1 MSKENAMKTALITGA
16 SRGLGFALADAL
28 AGLGWK
34 LIITARNPD
43 DLLEAERR
51 LQART
56 EVRAISGDVAHPR
69 HRQELLAGVE
79 RLDLLVNNASQL
91 GLGPDSRLADYPA
104 SNLRRLFETNFF
116 APLALTQLALP
127 ALRKAAGRVI
137 NISSDAALGA
147 YAGWGVYGASK
158 AALDQF
164 SNVLGAEEPALRVY
178 AVDPGEM
185 QTSMLREAFPK
196 DDLSDRADPAD
207 VAQALLELVHGDL
220 PSGRYQAGKL
230 QGVRS

>member
-1 MSKENAMKTALITGA
+1 VKTALITGA

-34 LIITARNPD
+34 LIVTARNAD
-43 DLLEAERR
+43 ELLDATRR

-56 EVRAISGDVAHPR
+56 DVRAVDGDVASPR
-69 HRQELLAGVE
+69 HRQELLAGVD

-91 GLGPDSRLADYPA
+91 GLGPGSRLADYPA

-127 ALRKAAGRVI
+127 ALRTAGGRVI
-137 NISSDAALGA
+137 NVSSDAALGA
-147 YAGWGVYGASK
+147 YAGWGVYGSSK

-164 SNVLGAEEPALRVY
+164 SNVLGSEEPDLRVY

-185 QTSMLREAFPK
+185 QTAMLREAFPN
-196 DDLSDRADPAD
+196 DDLSGRADPAD
-207 VAQALLELVHGDL
+207 VAQSLLELVLGDL
-220 PSGRYQAGKL
+220 PSGRYQASKL

>member
-1 MSKENAMKTALITGA
+1 MKTALITGA

-34 LIITARNPD
+34 LIITSRSEVE
-43 DLLEAERR
+43 LREAAAK
-51 LQART
+51 LQDRT
-56 EVRAISGDVAHPR
+56 EVRAIGGDVANDR
-69 HRQELLAGVE
+69 HRRVLLTGVE
-79 RLDLLVNNASQL
+79 RLDLLVNNASML

-104 SNLRRLFETNFF
+104 GDLARLFVVNLF

-127 ALRKAAGRVI
+127 LLRKTGGRVI

-147 YAGWGVYGASK
+147 YSGWGVYGSSK
-158 AALDQF
+158 AALNQL
-164 SNVLGAEEPALRVY
+164 SNVLGAEEPSLRVY

-185 QTSMLREAFPK
+185 NTAMLREAFPK
-196 DDLSDRADPAD
+196 DDLSNRANPAH
-207 VAQALLELVHGDL
+207 VANALLELVNGEL
-220 PSGRYQAGKL
+220 PSGRYQAEKL

>member
-1 MSKENAMKTALITGA
+1 MDVKTALITGA

-34 LIITARNPD
+34 LILTARN
-43 DLLEAERR
+43 EAE
-51 LQART
+51 LSAAARKLEGRT
-56 EVRAISGDVAHPR
+56 DVRAVAGDVANDR
-69 HRQELLAGVE
+69 HRRELLAGIE
-79 RLDLLVNNASQL
+79 RLDLLVNNASML
-91 GLGPDSRLADYPA
+91 GLGPDSRLAGYPA
-104 SNLRRLFETNFF
+104 GDIARLFVVNLF

-127 ALRKAAGRVI
+127 LLRKTGGRVI

-147 YAGWGVYGASK
+147 YAGWGVYGSSK
-158 AALDQF
+158 AALDQI
-164 SNVLGAEEPALRVY
+164 SNVLGAEEPSIRVY

-185 QTSMLREAFPK
+185 QTAMLREAFPK
-196 DDLSDRADPAD
+196 DDLSDRANPAD
-207 VAQALLELVHGDL
+207 VANALLELVNGDL